1 MRNELMNVLSNAI
14 LTVEATIE
22 FLQDAEANGYEE
34 EEAQLLEESNAM
46 LLDRLVRNYNA
57 LKNGGEL
64 K

>member
-1 MRNELMNVLSNAI
+1 MRNELMDVLSNAI
-14 LTVEATIE
+14 LTVEETIE

-34 EEAQLLEESNAM
+34 EEAQLLEENNAM